1 MGPRAVGD
9 DPRRLRYVRSGLKS
23 IPGIVMPRCWPS
35 EHRWQSRA
43 GTCSGQYGLD
53 RNSKTALGRSKPAHW
68 SGHVFRPPAMATD
81 AVFGVLHRHAAKC
94 LFLAA
99 CRYVKL
105 LPALVATQRMPG
117 HAQGCGGSLL
127 ARRAPIKGGREDAPT
142 ASYNLL
148 DFCRLWRLPR
158 PNPAPRKTHR
168 PQDP

>member
-35 EHRWQSRA
+35 ERRWQSRA

-53 RNSKTALGRSKPAHW
+53 RNSKTALGRSKPARW

-105 LPALVATQRMPG
+105 LPALVATQRDPRPRAG
-117 HAQGCGGSLL
+117 GWGSLL
-127 ARRAPIKGGREDAPT
+127 ARRVPIKGGREHAPT
-142 ASYNLL
+142 ASYNSLE
-148 DFCRLWRLPR
+148 FCCLWRRRATQSRSP
-158 PNPAPRKTHR
+158 
-168 PQDP
+168 

>member
-53 RNSKTALGRSKPAHW
+53 RNSKTALGRSKPARW

-142 ASYNLL
+142 ASYNSL